1 LPRRYHRPPTVKR
14 RKTRRP
20 GSPIPLEETAG
31 VESGLSTDVSSEDL
45 SDEEWE
51 EEGEVEDSVSAAT
64 TVAAAKQESSRD
76 PVRHIQ
82 RDYGYVRSEL
92 TRIAA
97 MAAIIVLGLAVVAII
112 R

>member
-1 LPRRYHRPPTVKR
+1 MPRRYHRPPALKR
-14 RKTRRP
+14 RKVRRP
-20 GSPIPLEETAG
+20 GSPTSLEETASI
-31 VESGLSTDVSSEDL
+31 ENGLSTDVSSDAFAG
-45 SDEEWE
+45 EEWDDE
-51 EEGEVEDSVSAAT
+51 AEVEDSVSTAF
-64 TVAAAKQESSRD
+64 VAEANQGSSRD

>member
-1 LPRRYHRPPTVKR
+1 MEQPADL
-14 RKTRRP
+14 
-20 GSPIPLEETAG
+20 
-31 VESGLSTDVSSEDL
+31 ESGLSTDVTSEDL
-45 SDEEWE
+45 SDQEWE
-51 EEGEVEDSVSAAT
+51 GDTEIEDSVSAAT
-64 TVAAAKQESSRD
+64 VVTATTQESSHH

-97 MAAIIVLGLAVVAII
+97 MAAVIVLGLAVVAII